1 MKSKGKKSYILHVL
15 FWSVW
20 LLSFVI
26 VAHYGTLDFTCVL
39 FIGVSAVSY
48 ICVFMKT
55 DRMEGEGKRSK
66 RMAATL
72 WFLAVYYAFGLFGR
86 NIFMQQARFEYNI
99 QRVIS
104 FCILVPALYPTAL
117 GILAV
122 MEKLTRKEYIQN
134 PVKKNRNIGIICGL
148 LILAI
153 DLVLTSGYYPCT
165 MTTDSRTHWRYATGL
180 LPLTDYHPIVF
191 TLLLKGLIALVNA
204 KTPYIYVV
212 FQVITLSAVI
222 GNLTA
227 LLSRRGLS
235 QKILIFGT
243 IFFAF
248 CPSTYMLCL
257 LLSKNP
263 LSAILSLEMAV
274 CFAEIIVE
282 PEYYSKKWFWY
293 IKTVLV
299 VSAVFL
305 VRQNNMIIIIPLVLL
320 CVWLMI
326 RHRETGRRFLIILA
340 GAACVIG
347 LMEGVV
353 YRNIE
358 YAHADKSHEVIRPLL
373 APVGSTLQQNLPL
386 PDGVAETAE
395 KVIALSEWK
404 SRYSRFNSD
413 ALTWWK
419 KPRPDYTTVTLSEGF
434 SAYFKML
441 ITYPDIV
448 IKDRMDGMNLVWD
461 IRDSMDTVYRCPE
474 GVLADAEFK
483 DAVLSPEGFPGKV
496 SMAVKSIAESLF
508 RISSDEGIL
517 DVFVW
522 KNGIYVYLLL
532 VTAVFLVKHKKKYLL
547 WVAAP
552 GISILLTYVLVLA
565 WQMYFYIWF
574 FPLAVLLL
582 IILSI
587 VEGNKKPVPQVLSG
601 R

>member
-1 MKSKGKKSYILHVL
+1 MKCKEKKSYIRHAL
-15 FWSVW
+15 FWGVW

-26 VAHYGTLDFTCVL
+26 VAHYGTLDFTCGL
-39 FIGVSAVSY
+39 FIGLSAVSY

-55 DRMEGEGKRSK
+55 GRTDGKGKESK
-66 RMAATL
+66 RITAAL
-72 WFLAVYYAFGLFGR
+72 WLIAACYAFGLFGR

-99 QRVIS
+99 QRIIS
-104 FCILVPALYPTAL
+104 FIILVPALYPTAP

-134 PVKKNRNIGIICGL
+134 PAKKNRNTGIICGL

-165 MTTDSRTHWRYATGL
+165 MTGDSRTHWRYATGL
-180 LPLTDYHPIVF
+180 VPLTDYHPIAF

-212 FQVITLSAVI
+212 FQVTTLSVVI

-227 LLSRRGLS
+227 FLSRRGLS
-235 QKILIFGT
+235 KKTLIFGT
-243 IFFAF
+243 VLFAF

-257 LLSKNP
+257 YLSKNP
-263 LSAILSLEMAV
+263 LSAIQTLEMAV
-274 CFAEIIVE
+274 CFAELIVE

-293 IKTVLV
+293 IKTVLA

-305 VRQNNMIIIIPLVLL
+305 VRQNNMVIIIPLVLL
-320 CVWLMI
+320 CGWLMV

-340 GAACVIG
+340 GAACAIG

-358 YAHADKSHEVIRPLL
+358 YAHADKSHEIIRPLL
-373 APVGSTLQQNLPL
+373 APVGSALQQDLPL
-386 PDGVAETAE
+386 PDGVAETVE
-395 KVIALSEWK
+395 KVLPLSEWR
-404 SRYSRFNSD
+404 SRYSQFNSD
-413 ALTWWK
+413 VLTWK
-419 KPRPDYTTVTLSEGF
+419 NPKPKYSAVTLSEGF
-434 SAYFKML
+434 SVYFRML
-441 ITYPDIV
+441 ATYPDVV
-448 IKDRMDGMNLVWD
+448 IKDRLDGMNLVWD

-483 DAVLSPEGFPGKV
+483 DAVLSPEGLPGKV
-496 SMAVKSIAESLF
+496 YMAVKSIAGSLF
-508 RISSDEGIL
+508 RISADEGIL

-532 VTAVFLVKHKKKYLL
+532 VTAVFLAKHRKKYLL
-547 WVAAP
+547 WAAAP
-552 GISILLTYVLVLA
+552 AIFILLTYVLVLG

-574 FPLAVLLL
+574 FPLAIVFLM
-582 IILSI
+582 ILSV
-587 VEGNKKPVPQVLSG
+587 VEGGKCAVKQCS
-601 R
+601 

>member
-1 MKSKGKKSYILHVL
+1 MKSEGKKSDILHVL

-26 VAHYGTLDFTCVL
+26 AAHYGALDFICGL
-39 FIGVSAVSY
+39 FIGLPAVSY
-48 ICVFMKT
+48 ICVFMKADRT
-55 DRMEGEGKRSK
+55 DGGGKRSK
-66 RMAATL
+66 KTAAAL
-72 WFLAVYYAFGLFGR
+72 WFIAACYAFGLFGR
-86 NIFMQQARFEYNI
+86 SIFMQQARFEHNI
-99 QRVIS
+99 QRIIS
-104 FCILVPALYPTAL
+104 FIMLVPALYPTAPGL
-117 GILAV
+117 LAV
-122 MEKLTRKEYIQN
+122 MEKLTRKGYIQN
-134 PVKKNRNIGIICGL
+134 PVKKNRNTGIICGL

-165 MTTDSRTHWRYATGL
+165 MTGDSLTHWRYATGTV
-180 LPLTDYHPIVF
+180 PLTDYHPIAF
-191 TLLLKGLIALVNA
+191 TLLLRGLIALVNA
-204 KTPYIYVV
+204 KTPYIYVM

-227 LLSRRGLS
+227 FLSRRGLS
-235 QKILIFGT
+235 KKALIFGT
-243 IFFAF
+243 VLFAF

-257 LLSKNP
+257 YLSKNP
-263 LSAILSLEMAV
+263 LSAILTLEMAV
-274 CFAEIIVE
+274 CFAELIVE

-293 IKTVLV
+293 IKTVLA

-305 VRQNNMIIIIPLVLL
+305 VRQNNMAIIIPLVLL

-340 GAACVIG
+340 GTACVIG

-358 YAHADKSHEVIRPLL
+358 YAHADKSHEIIRPLL
-373 APVGSTLQQNLPL
+373 APVGSALQQDLPL

-395 KVIALSEWK
+395 KVLPLSEWK

-413 ALTWWK
+413 VLTWK
-419 KPRPDYTTVTLSEGF
+419 NPKPKYSVVTLTEGF
-434 SAYFKML
+434 SAYFRML
-441 ITYPDIV
+441 VTYPDVV
-448 IKDRMDGMNLVWD
+448 IKDRMDGMNVIWD
-461 IRDSMDTVYRCPE
+461 IRDSMDTVKRCPK

-483 DAVLSPEGFPGKV
+483 DAELSPEGLPGKAY
-496 SMAVKSIAESLF
+496 MAVKSIAGSLF
-508 RISSDEGIL
+508 RISADEGIL

-532 VTAVFLVKHKKKYLL
+532 VTAVFLAEHRKKHLL

-552 GISILLTYVLVLA
+552 AIFILLTYVLVLA

-574 FPLAVLLL
+574 FPLVVVFLM
-582 IILSI
+582 ILSV
-587 VEGNKKPVPQVLSG
+587 VEGGKSAVKQG
-601 R
+601 G